1 MTEVIFICLIRLET
15 HIFALRFLHDLVLS
29 SNMEALSWKASNK
42 KFDSYNTFL
51 LSLFQSSDSEEEG
64 QQQLGFIF
72 SDNKFGSD
80 PTLPFGALALPAFD
94 LVQDSH
100 HYVDVR
106 ENHFRCDCDRVSEE
120 KKRVFYM
127 LVNILFLDFLLPL
140 LQIAWLIGAAVHD
153 FDRGAVDGDEEGYD

>member
-120 KKRVFYM
+120 KKFFFGRQFIIPG
-127 LVNILFLDFLLPL
+127 LSSSS
-140 LQIAWLIGAAVHD
+140 A
-153 FDRGAVDGDEEGYD
+153 DRLADRRRSSRFRQGGCGR